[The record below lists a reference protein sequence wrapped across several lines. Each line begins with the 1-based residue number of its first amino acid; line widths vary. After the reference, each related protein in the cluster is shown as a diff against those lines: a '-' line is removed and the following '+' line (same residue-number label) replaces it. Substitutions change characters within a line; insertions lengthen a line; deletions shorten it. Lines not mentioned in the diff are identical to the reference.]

1 MLKSKF
7 DRPLTSRPALK
18 ETKDYKK
25 VQDDLYVSVN
35 MMDVLENYRN
45 SVDFYNTWD
54 QRKKKQPNQPKT

>member
-18 ETKDYKK
+18 EAKEDRK

-35 MMDVLENYRN
+35 MMDVL
-45 SVDFYNTWD
+45 
-54 QRKKKQPNQPKT
+54 